1 VGDFV
6 DVCSDEQC
14 PEQAR
19 QRVAVFVSASVIRSR
34 AMLVGNCLGLF
45 DACPWLQ
52 NSRRMRAGVEQ
63 TSREETAESG
73 DAGDAG
79 YGD

>member
-1 VGDFV
+1 MAAI
-6 DVCSDEQC
+6 SEI
-14 PEQAR
+14 
-19 QRVAVFVSASVIRSR
+19 AVVQNLLSIDAYC
-34 AMLVGNCLGLF
+34 LYCLGLF

>member
-1 VGDFV
+1 MAAI
-6 DVCSDEQC
+6 SEI
-14 PEQAR
+14 
-19 QRVAVFVSASVIRSR
+19 AVVQNLLSIDAY
-34 AMLVGNCLGLF
+34 CLGLF